1 MRVLTARR
9 TATTLLSLVL
19 VAGWVAA
26 AILLWQSSVVP
37 AGIKLGGLDEHRYFS
52 QHVLAETASFTRIA
66 TLISVLALLATLAA
80 AAAYARWGELWA
92 GASLAGPVGTGT
104 LLGMA
109 GLAVVWLAQL
119 PFAFLGVWWER
130 RHGLVHT
137 GYVSA
142 VFQDWGT
149 LAGEFVFASAA
160 LLVVMTLARRLGE
173 RWWLVGAPLFTA
185 VTLLFVWVQPWLTP
199 THALHDRRIA
209 AAAAQLERREGTGHV
224 KIVVEDVSAETS
236 APNAE
241 AVGLGSSR
249 RVILWSTLLDGR
261 FTQREIRVV
270 LAHELGHQKRNHLW
284 KGVAWSGL
292 LWLPLA
298 FLLARGTRRRGGM
311 GNPEAV
317 PLALAIVVAVQV
329 AVTPLQ
335 TLVTRH
341 IEEEA
346 DWMALQYARDPSAQ
360 VSLFRRFA
368 PTTLEPPDPPLLRYV
383 LFEDHPTLMQRI
395 ALAEAWRARGRR

>member
-1 MRVLTARR
+1 MSARR
-9 TATTLLSLVL
+9 AAGLVL
-19 VAGWVAA
+19 ALALVGGWIAA
-26 AILLWQSSVVP
+26 AVLLWQSTVVP
-37 AGIKLGGLDEHRYFS
+37 GGIHLGGLDEHRYFS
-52 QHVLAETASFTRIA
+52 PQLLARTASFTRIS
-66 TLISVLALLATLAA
+66 TLLAVLGLLATLAA

-119 PFAFLGVWWER
+119 PFGVLDVWWER

-137 GYVSA
+137 GYLA
-142 VFQDWGT
+142 VVFENWGA

-160 LLVVMTLARRLGE
+160 LVVVMTLARRLGE
-173 RWWLVGAPLFTA
+173 RWWIVGAPVFTA
-185 VTLLFVWVQPWLTP
+185 VTLLFVWVQPWLLQ
-199 THALHDRRIA
+199 THGLQDARIA
-209 AAAAQLERREGTGHV
+209 AAATQLERRERVGHV
-224 KIVVEDVSAETS
+224 KVVVQDVGAETS

-249 RVILWSTLLDGR
+249 RVVLWSTLLDGR
-261 FTQREIRVV
+261 FSQREIRVV
-270 LAHELGHQKRNHLW
+270 LAHELGHQKHGHLW
-284 KGVAWSGL
+284 KGVAWTGL
-292 LWLPLA
+292 LSIPLA

-317 PLALAIVVAVQV
+317 PLGLLIVVVVQL
-329 AVTPLQ
+329 ATLPLQ

-341 IEEEA
+341 MEEEA
-346 DWMALQYARDPSAQ
+346 DWTALTAARDPSAQ
-360 VSLFRRFA
+360 ISLFRRFA
-368 PTTLEPPDPPLLRYV
+368 PTALSQPDPGLFRYV

-395 ALAEAWRARGRR
+395 ALVRAWRARQPR